1 MTQEGHIMFARFA
14 SKPVDAGST
23 RGEALFPRASIRDAS
38 NESRVDLTSPRNAVA
53 SRPPSKPI

>member
-1 MTQEGHIMFARFA
+1 MFARFA

-38 NESRVDLTSPRNAVA
+38 NGSRVNLTSPRNAVA
-53 SRPPSKPI
+53 SRSPSKPI